1 MKVTW
6 TARART
12 RLAELHD
19 YIAQDSKPRALA
31 MFIPY
36 AGWPHRALSAV
47 GTSRGPMRH
56 HVTRARYSSKYA
68 STNRSHLLIAGLQ
81 TKKDGGNRA
90 DPSLTL

>member
-31 MFIPY
+31 M
-36 AGWPHRALSAV
+36 V
-47 GTSRGPMRH
+47 E
-56 HVTRARYSSKYA
+56 
-68 STNRSHLLIAGLQ
+68 
-81 TKKDGGNRA
+81 
-90 DPSLTL
+90 